1 MESFIA
7 GSRGLLHRPFKLKV
21 QMTKL
26 PAKYNTVAF
35 PLVLSIMM
43 SCIIS
48 GVSTLRALGW
58 NEGVFAKWMGAWGV
72 SWLIAF
78 PIVFLILPLVRKIVS
93 TFVIAPGKG

>member
-1 MESFIA
+1 MEILIA
-7 GSRGLLHRPFKLKV
+7 GSRRLLHRPLTLKL

-35 PLVLSIMM
+35 PFVLSIMM

-58 NEGVFAKWMGAWGV
+58 TEGIFGKWMGAWGI

-78 PIVFLILPLVRKIVS
+78 PTVLVILPVVRKIVG
-93 TFVIAPGKG
+93 TFVAAPGKG